1 VPRAR
6 LPLILVVLVLSAC
19 DALRGTPPSPTP
31 GDFGTLAQ
39 ALSQRGVTAE
49 GAVSGDPGC
58 DDPTLAP
65 TAISFTASGL
75 DQPTAVRL
83 RVYLFRDDAAYGR
96 RRADVD
102 TCASAWATDPT
113 TFELV
118 DASPFVIAGQGPWGA
133 EFKRVLREA
142 LTAASGG

>member
-6 LPLILVVLVLSAC
+6 LALVLVVLVLSAC
-19 DALRGTPPSPTP
+19 EALRGTPPSPTP

-39 ALSQRGVTAE
+39 ALSQRGVKAE

-75 DQPTAVRL
+75 DQSTAVRL
-83 RVYLFRDDAAYGR
+83 RVYLFRDDSAFDR

-102 TCASAWATDPT
+102 TCAAAWATDSAS
-113 TFELV
+113 FELV

-133 EFKRVLREA
+133 EFKRAVRAA
-142 LTAASGG
+142 LTAAAGG

>member
-1 VPRAR
+1 VV
-6 LPLILVVLVLSAC
+6 LIVLVLSAC

-39 ALSQRGVTAE
+39 ALSQRGITAE
-49 GAVSGDPGC
+49 KAVSGDPGC

-75 DQPTAVRL
+75 DQPAAVRL
-83 RVYLFRDDAAYGR
+83 RVYLFRDNPAYER

-102 TCASAWATDPT
+102 TCAAAWATDSAS
-113 TFELV
+113 FELV

-133 EFKRVLREA
+133 EFKAALRDA
-142 LTAASGG
+142 LIQAAGG

>member
-1 VPRAR
+1 MPRAR

>member
-1 VPRAR
+1 MPRAR
-6 LPLILVVLVLSAC
+6 LPLVLVVLVLSAC

-39 ALSQRGVTAE
+39 ALSQRGIKAE

-58 DDPTLAP
+58 DNAALAP

-83 RVYLFRDDAAYGR
+83 RVYLFRDDAAFDR

-102 TCASAWATDPT
+102 ACAAAWATDPA
-113 TFELV
+113 TFEIV

-133 EFKRVLREA
+133 EFKQSVRAA
-142 LTAASGG
+142 LTAAAGG

>member
-6 LPLILVVLVLSAC
+6 LSALVALLVLTAC

-58 DDPTLAP
+58 DDPWLAP

-75 DQPTAVRL
+75 DQPTPVRL
-83 RVYLFRDDAAYGR
+83 RVYLFRDDAAFDR

-102 TCASAWATDPT
+102 ACVVALATDPA

-133 EFKRVLREA
+133 EFKRAVRAA
-142 LTAASGG
+142 LTAAAGG